1 MLIFKMA
8 WRNVWRNSR
17 RSGIT
22 IAAMTLALFV
32 ELLYAGLV
40 QGLVIGM
47 TEDAT
52 AYELG
57 DVQVFSEGYLTKPS
71 LYDVVPDHEG
81 IIEKL
86 EGEGYR
92 ATERL
97 FGGGLAASGEFSA
110 GALFVG
116 IDPVQDAKTMDLHLA
131 MAEGSWLDNADP
143 QGVVVGRGLARTLA
157 LELGDEVIVLSQAT
171 DGSIANDLFEVR
183 GILMSVAAGM
193 DRSAVLMTEDTF
205 RGLMALPEGAHKIFV
220 RKPLNADLAAAKA
233 VVLSVTGEDDASP
246 RVKTWKEVSPILAQY
261 IESVS
266 SVIVVLYFIVY
277 VAVGILILN
286 AMLMALFER
295 IREFGVLKAIGYGPG
310 QVFSMMLFEGFVQAC
325 VATLFGVILAAP
337 VMWYMTVYGINV
349 GVLGG
354 VQMAGMTMPPIWKG
368 HYTLDAVQVP
378 IIMLFMIVFLAVLY
392 PALRAAWLRPL
403 DAMHH
408 Q

>member
-1 MLIFKMA
+1 
-8 WRNVWRNSR
+8 
-17 RSGIT
+17 
-22 IAAMTLALFV
+22 MTLALFV

-57 DVQVFSEGYLTKPS
+57 DVQVFSENYLTKPS
-71 LYDVVPDHEG
+71 LYDVVPDHEH
-81 IIEKL
+81 IIEQL
-86 EGEGYR
+86 EAEGYH

-97 FGGGLAASGEFSA
+97 FGGGLAASGELSA

-116 IDPVQDAKTMDLHLA
+116 IDPMQDARTMDLHLA
-131 MAEGSWLDNADP
+131 MAEGVWLDPTDP
-143 QGVVVGRGLARTLA
+143 HGVVVGRGLARTLA
-157 LELGDEVIVLSQAT
+157 LELGDEVVVLSQAT
-171 DGSIANDLFEVR
+171 DGSIANELFQVR

-193 DRSAVLMTEDTF
+193 DRSAILMPETTF
-205 RGLMALPEGAHKIFV
+205 RELMALPDGAHKIFV
-220 RKPLNADLAAAKA
+220 RKPVDTDLGDAKA
-233 VVLSVTGEDDASP
+233 SVLAVVGEADGGP

-310 QVFSMMLFEGFVQAC
+310 QVFSMMLIEGLVQASIATVLGSLLAVP
-325 VATLFGVILAAP
+325 VA
-337 VMWYMTVYGINV
+337 WYMTVHGINV
-349 GVLGG
+349 GILGG
-354 VQMAGMTMPPIWKG
+354 VQMAGMTMPPVWKA
-368 HYTLDAVQVP
+368 HYTLGAVQVP
-378 IIMLFMIVFLAVLY
+378 VLMLFFIVVVAVLY
-392 PALRAAWLRPL
+392 PALKAARLSPL